1 MNPQRSL
8 KRIEE
13 VILLYGLIIF
23 MSIVL
28 VVFWRIENAH
38 NPPRSSQELLIPL
51 PEENAGKVSN
61 SIEVGLLINN
71 IYNFEAGQKTFDAD
85 GWVWL
90 KWSPDIEKLMKAQ
103 DAHPQDLFYFFNQV
117 DTYDSSIIPGDL
129 APKLMPDGR
138 YYAKFQFSGH
148 FFANELDFRKFP
160 FQTIKLPIALE
171 IRSGHRLGLN
181 EPLTMQIDHTN
192 SGVGAYIDMGGYTT
206 PGFTLASYTHQ
217 YESTLGDP
225 SFEKE
230 PRRIPQAR
238 MEIAYKK
245 APVGTVLKIL
255 LPLLAVMVPSLL
267 SPSISATG
275 WDVRVGIPPTA
286 VLSLIFLQQTYQN
299 WIPELPYITFLDT
312 IYNVCYA
319 TNLILFGLFLW
330 GTNAY
335 NLASEQDKVSVVER
349 IDRLDSYFQKGLV
362 VFIMVVITINWHMMG
377 MSH

>member
-129 APKLMPDGR
+129 APKL
-138 YYAKFQFSGH
+138 
-148 FFANELDFRKFP
+148 
-160 FQTIKLPIALE
+160 T
-171 IRSGHRLGLN
+171 
-181 EPLTMQIDHTN
+181 
-192 SGVGAYIDMGGYTT
+192 
-206 PGFTLASYTHQ
+206 
-217 YESTLGDP
+217 
-225 SFEKE
+225 
-230 PRRIPQAR
+230 
-238 MEIAYKK
+238 
-245 APVGTVLKIL
+245 
-255 LPLLAVMVPSLL
+255 
-267 SPSISATG
+267 
-275 WDVRVGIPPTA
+275 
-286 VLSLIFLQQTYQN
+286 
-299 WIPELPYITFLDT
+299 
-312 IYNVCYA
+312 
-319 TNLILFGLFLW
+319 
-330 GTNAY
+330 
-335 NLASEQDKVSVVER
+335 
-349 IDRLDSYFQKGLV
+349 
-362 VFIMVVITINWHMMG
+362 
-377 MSH
+377 